1 MKILLYGDNHFSQYS
16 SIVRGRGTNYSLRLE
31 NQIQTMNW
39 VEQQAQRYD
48 CGEVICL
55 GDFFDKPE
63 LNSEEITALKDIKW
77 CEITHRFIV
86 GNHES
91 AISSLIYNSTKALEG
106 MNDFDIISKPKLI
119 PYGKTDG
126 VHDLYIMCIP
136 YTLEEN
142 RKTIAGYRKELKVPE
157 DARLVV
163 LSHND
168 IKGIR
173 YGAFLSKDGFDL
185 KEIKEHCNLFV
196 NGHLHNG
203 AFLDEDNPKLYSQC
217 MLNLGNVTGLNFS
230 EDASKYD
237 HRIVILDTE
246 TLSLTFYVNPFAF
259 NFYKL
264 EIDKE
269 EDLNK
274 INNMQWDNDVV
285 TIRCEE
291 SLLDKLN
298 ELLKNNNKIVSSRII
313 VYKKDIM
320 ADGKDV
326 SMITLNNIDHLKQ
339 FEEFTLNTLG
349 KDDIVKEELGII
361 CGGN

>member
-1 MKILLYGDNHFSQYS
+1 
-16 SIVRGRGTNYSLRLE
+16 
-31 NQIQTMNW
+31 
-39 VEQQAQRYD
+39 
-48 CGEVICL
+48 
-55 GDFFDKPE
+55 
-63 LNSEEITALKDIKW
+63 
-77 CEITHRFIV
+77 
-86 GNHES
+86 
-91 AISSLIYNSTKALEG
+91 